1 MVFGFNRL
9 MMNFNWIDYLILAVL
24 LFYAYEGYAS
34 GFVGAL
40 LDLINFVSSFLI
52 GLRFYGFFAGILTKQ
67 FSIPQGFADAIGFFI
82 VTFVTEIVIGILIR
96 TFFKAQPAFLRG
108 FNKALGIL
116 PGILSGAILISFILI
131 LVIALP
137 VSTPIKHSISSS
149 KIGNLLL
156 ANAQGLEKELN
167 RVFGGAISETI
178 NFLTV
183 EPKGNEIVSL
193 NFKTRDFKPDPTAEQ
208 YMFTL
213 INKERISRGLS
224 GVVFDD
230 QLRDVGR
237 AHCKDMFERG
247 YFSHYTPEGT
257 SPFDRM
263 DEAGIIYNGAGENLA
278 LSPNTDIAMKGL
290 MNSPGHK
297 ANILSADFG
306 RVGVGVIDGGIYG
319 EMFCQ
324 EFTD

>member
-1 MVFGFNRL
+1 ML
-9 MMNFNWIDYLILAVL
+9 SLNWVDFVILSVL

-40 LDLINFVSSFLI
+40 LDLVNFVLSFLI
-52 GLRFYGFFAGILTKQ
+52 GFRFYGFFGAFLIDK
-67 FSIPQGFADAIGFFI
+67 FSLPQGFSDAIGFFI
-82 VTFVTEIVIGILIR
+82 ATFLAEIIIGILIR
-96 TFFKAQPAFLRG
+96 KYFALGPQIFRG
-108 FNKALGIL
+108 FNKVLGIL
-116 PGILSGAILISFILI
+116 PGILSGVI
-131 LVIALP
+131 LVSFVLVLIIGLP
-137 VSTPIKHSISSS
+137 VSTPIKHSVSSSEISS
-149 KIGNLLL
+149 LLL
-156 ANAQGLEKELN
+156 SNAQGLEQELN

-193 NFKTRDFKPDPTAEQ
+193 NFTTKDSSPDPTAEQ
-208 YMFTL
+208 YMFKL
-213 INKERISRGLS
+213 VNKERVAAGLKE
-224 GVVFDD
+224 VVFDD
-230 QLRDVGR
+230 ELRDVGR
-237 AHCKDMFERG
+237 RHCKDMFARG
-247 YFSHYTPEGT
+247 YFSHYAPEGF

-263 DEAGIIYNGAGENLA
+263 DEAGIIYNAAGENLA
-278 LSPNTDIAMKGL
+278 LSPNTDIAMQGL

-297 ANILSADFG
+297 ANILSVDFG